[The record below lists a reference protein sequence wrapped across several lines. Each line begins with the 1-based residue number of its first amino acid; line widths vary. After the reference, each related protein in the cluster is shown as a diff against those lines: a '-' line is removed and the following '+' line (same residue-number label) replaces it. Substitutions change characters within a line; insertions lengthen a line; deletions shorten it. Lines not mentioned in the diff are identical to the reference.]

1 MFKPMLAGT
10 CEDITKLT
18 YPLIA
23 SPKLDGIRCTIQ
35 DGVVLSRNLKPIPS
49 DLVQQMFGIEDL
61 EGIDG
66 ELVYGD
72 PTAEDCFNKTTS
84 AVMRKDFP
92 DLFVGESLVLYV
104 FDKLSELPC
113 LNQMVFTD
121 RLADAHQIT
130 CATNQTLL
138 VPHHIIQGHEELA
151 EYEAHHLDLGYE
163 GVMVRSQD
171 GPYKHGRS
179 TVNQGYLLKIKQF
192 VDNEAEVIGYEE
204 QMHNNNEATKDEL
217 GHTKRSHEKAGMV
230 PTGVLGALRVRD
242 VTTGVEFNVG
252 SGFKAE
258 ERAALWADKESLIGK
273 FITYKSF
280 PIGVLNKPRFP
291 VYKGFRD
298 PIDFEV

>member
-49 DLVQQMFGIEDL
+49 DLVQELFGF
-61 EGIDG
+61 EGLNGLDG

-72 PTAEDCFNKTTS
+72 PTADDCFNKTTS
-84 AVMRKDFP
+84 AVMRQEFP
-92 DLFVGESLVLYV
+92 EEFTQANLKLYV
-104 FDKLSELPC
+104 FDFIRGEHSP
-113 LNQMVFTD
+113 FTD
-121 RLADAHQIT
+121 RLVDAHMT
-130 CATNQTLL
+130 
-138 VPHHIIQGHEELA
+138 HHGHQHAETVVHTIVQSHEELA

>member
-10 CEDITKLT
+10 CEDITKLN

-23 SPKLDGIRCTIQ
+23 SPKLDGIRCTVQ
-35 DGVVLSRNLKPIPS
+35 NGVVMSRNLKPIPS
-49 DLVQQMFGIEDL
+49 KIVQGVFGRQSL

-72 PTAEDCFNKTTS
+72 PTADDCFNKTTS
-84 AVMRKDFP
+84 AVMRSAFP
-92 DLFVGESLVLYV
+92 VEFEQEQLVLHV
-104 FDKLSELPC
+104 FDKL
-113 LNQMVFTD
+113 TD
-121 RLADAHQIT
+121 APFIARLCDAKKDVL
-130 CATNQTLL
+130 QTTQT
-138 VPHHIIQGHEELA
+138 VIVTHHIIQDHEELA
-151 EYEAHHLDLGYE
+151 SFEAHHLDLGYE
-163 GVMVRSQD
+163 GVMVRSHD

-204 QMHNNNEATKDEL
+204 QMHNNNEATKDAL
-217 GHTKRSHEKAGMV
+217 GHTKRSHEKAGME

-252 SGFKAE
+252 SGFKGE

>member
-10 CEDITKLT
+10 CEDITKLN

-23 SPKLDGIRCTIQ
+23 SPKLDGIRCTVQ
-35 DGVVLSRNLKPIPS
+35 NGVVMSRNLKPIPS
-49 DLVQQMFGIEDL
+49 SFIQKLFDDPNL

-72 PTAEDCFNKTTS
+72 PTADDCFNKTTS
-84 AVMRKDFP
+84 AVMRKAFP
-92 DLFVGESLVLYV
+92 DDLDASSLVLYV
-104 FDKLSELPC
+104 FDKLDDLP
-113 LNQMVFTD
+113 FTD
-121 RLADAHQIT
+121 RLCDAKKVVL
-130 CATNQTLL
+130 QTTQT
-138 VPHHIIQGHEELA
+138 VMVTHHIIQDHEELA
-151 EYEAHHLDLGYE
+151 SFEAHHLDLGYE
-163 GVMVRSQD
+163 GVMVRSHD

-204 QMHNNNEATKDEL
+204 QMHNNNEATKDAL
-217 GHTKRSHEKAGMV
+217 GHTKRSHEKAGME

-252 SGFKAE
+252 SGFKGE

>member
-10 CEDITKLT
+10 CEDITKLN

-35 DGVVLSRNLKPIPS
+35 NGVVMSRNLKPIPS
-49 DLVQQMFGIEDL
+49 DLVQELFGFDGL
-61 EGIDG
+61 NGLDG
-66 ELVYGD
+66 ELVYGS
-72 PTAEDCFNKTTS
+72 PTADDCFNKTTS
-84 AVMRKDFP
+84 AVMRKEFP
-92 DLFVGESLVLYV
+92 ENFCTTDLILHV
-104 FDKLSELPC
+104 FDFLGKG
-113 LNQMVFTD
+113 NFTD
-121 RLADAHQIT
+121 RLVAAHMT
-130 CATNQTLL
+130 
-138 VPHHIIQGHEELA
+138 HHGHHHAKTVVHSEIKSAEQLT

-163 GVMVRSQD
+163 GVMVRSHD

-204 QMHNNNEATKDEL
+204 QMHNNNEATKDAL
-217 GHTKRSHEKAGMV
+217 GHTKRSHEKAGME

-252 SGFKAE
+252 SGFKGE

>member
-49 DLVQQMFGIEDL
+49 DLVQELFGNEYL

-72 PTAEDCFNKTTS
+72 PTADDCFNKTTS
-84 AVMRKDFP
+84 AVMRKEFP
-92 DLFVGESLVLYV
+92 EV
-104 FDKLSELPC
+104 FDSRLLKLCAFDKYTADTEF
-113 LNQMVFTD
+113 VD
-121 RLADAHQIT
+121 RLADAVSLSRHNDAVVI
-130 CATNQTLL
+130 

-151 EYEAHHLDLGYE
+151 SYEAHHLDLGYE
-163 GVMVRSQD
+163 GVMVRSHD